1 MTGNKRQESIPV
13 HHLTSSS
20 FLVFTIENTNDET
33 FNGLHRHD
41 FFELIWFT
49 KSDTNE
55 SVEIDFTPHRFNDNE
70 ICLLTP
76 GQVFQMEKSKQQG
89 FVLAFAK
96 DLFHEL
102 TGNRSFFTDVGRP
115 ISLGQDSLNAIQSL
129 LPLIIN
135 EYNGQKRIALL
146 KSYLQAF
153 LFHVLTTVDALHEAG
168 DSRLNKLFQLI
179 DTHFLQQ
186 RETAFYAGHLNTSAK
201 YLNSILKRERSVTIK
216 ELVSQR
222 LVLEAKREI
231 YFGELTLKEI
241 AFKLGFSDPAYF
253 SRFFKVQTGKSAEHF
268 KASIQRLHL

>member
-33 FNGLHRHD
+33 FDGLHRHD

-49 KSDTNE
+49 KSDINE
-55 SVEIDFTPHRFNDNE
+55 SVEIDFTPHHFHDNE
-70 ICLLTP
+70 ICVLTP
-76 GQVFQMEKSKQQG
+76 GQVFRMAKSKQQG
-89 FVLAFAK
+89 FVMAFAK

-102 TGNRSFFTDVGRP
+102 TDNRSFFTDVGRP

-135 EYNGQKRIALL
+135 EFNGQKRMVLL

-153 LFHVLTTVDALHEAG
+153 LFHVLTTADALPEAG
-168 DSRLNKLFQLI
+168 DSRLNELFQLI
-179 DTHFLQQ
+179 DTHYLRQ
-186 RETAFYAGHLNTSAK
+186 RETAFYAGHLNISAK
-201 YLNSILKRERSVTIK
+201 YLNSILKRERGVTIK

-231 YFGELTLKEI
+231 YSGRLTFKEI
-241 AFKLGFSDPAYF
+241 AFKLGFHDPAYF
-253 SRFFKVQTGKSAEHF
+253 SRFFKVQTGMSAEHF
-268 KASIQRLHL
+268 KVSVQHRNL